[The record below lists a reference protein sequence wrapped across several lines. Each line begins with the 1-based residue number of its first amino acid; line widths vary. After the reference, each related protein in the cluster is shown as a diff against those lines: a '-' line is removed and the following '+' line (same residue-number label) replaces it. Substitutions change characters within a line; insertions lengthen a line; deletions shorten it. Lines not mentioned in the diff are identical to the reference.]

1 MILLALSVTSY
12 TPPKLVS
19 RASSVVEPAGAGRVL
34 VQVQVNADGTFKV
47 LRVIKS
53 SNPADNAAA
62 LNIAEHSTYAPALK
76 NGKPVAALFDMNVVF
91 GAQAVSGAGGQIA
104 QMLHDNDWVG
114 ARSAAEVALTENPK
128 NQLIQAQLGVADAYL
143 HDVESAA
150 TAFDRAGTIPDM
162 YQNVAMQVYSLHAV
176 DIAQKQPDLA
186 LAEAQKAVSMNGD
199 YGAYYALGTVEHD
212 KGDNVNA
219 LQALSKAYQLA
230 QSANPPADATTMRN
244 MLQATLATAQALHDT
259 ATAAKVTS
267 ELNAASPGMSGKLT
281 AYTLDQQGTEE
292 YKRHD
297 YGDAIAAFEKAAAA
311 DPQWAGA
318 TEYTKAALV
327 MASEPIPN
335 YRGARAE
342 VLKAIDVDPNFAP
355 AYYLGAVAMGSDAL
369 TEGNASELQDATD
382 YANKAAALA
391 EKQGDMKLATSAR
404 YYARYHQIDANLR
417 FWSTQLMSNPLMKP
431 NAPAPNN

>member
-143 HDVESAA
+143 H
-150 TAFDRAGTIPDM
+150 
-162 YQNVAMQVYSLHAV
+162 
-176 DIAQKQPDLA
+176 
-186 LAEAQKAVSMNGD
+186 
-199 YGAYYALGTVEHD
+199 
-212 KGDNVNA
+212 
-219 LQALSKAYQLA
+219 
-230 QSANPPADATTMRN
+230 
-244 MLQATLATAQALHDT
+244 
-259 ATAAKVTS
+259 
-267 ELNAASPGMSGKLT
+267 
-281 AYTLDQQGTEE
+281 
-292 YKRHD
+292 
-297 YGDAIAAFEKAAAA
+297 
-311 DPQWAGA
+311 
-318 TEYTKAALV
+318 
-327 MASEPIPN
+327 
-335 YRGARAE
+335 
-342 VLKAIDVDPNFAP
+342 
-355 AYYLGAVAMGSDAL
+355 
-369 TEGNASELQDATD
+369 
-382 YANKAAALA
+382 
-391 EKQGDMKLATSAR
+391 
-404 YYARYHQIDANLR
+404 
-417 FWSTQLMSNPLMKP
+417 
-431 NAPAPNN
+431 